1 MGGDHGPKVTLPAAV
16 QALKEFR
23 DLQIVLVGQKPVLE
37 RYLKK
42 LLPKGQDHIKP
53 RLTIHHASE
62 TVAMDELPSQALRGK
77 KDSSMRVS
85 INLVKSNEAD
95 ACVSAGNT
103 GALMA
108 TARFVLKTL
117 PGIDRPAIMSVMPRT
132 NGGVTRMLD
141 LGANVDCTAEHL
153 LQFAIMGSV
162 LAKALCNIEHPT
174 VALLNVGT
182 EEIKGNEQVKKAAEL
197 LQQSKNIN
205 YVGYAEGGDALIGN
219 FDVMVTDG
227 FTGNIALKAMEG
239 AAKAFKFF
247 MICGFKR
254 NWLTK
259 LAYLIIYPVMM
270 SIKKSVDPDNYNGA
284 TLLGLNG
291 IVIKSHG
298 GAKVFGFYRAIT
310 EAYYELDKNVI
321 NLLTNEISTML
332 NLTDLNKG

>member
-16 QALKEFR
+16 SALKEFE
-23 DLQIVLVGQKPVLE
+23 DLRIILVGQQVVLD

-42 LLPKGQDHIKP
+42 LLPNGHP
-53 RLTIHHASE
+53 RLTIRHASE
-62 TVAMDELPSQALRGK
+62 TVEMDELPSAALRGK

-85 INLVKSNEAD
+85 INLVKSKEAD

-117 PGIDRPAIMSVMPRT
+117 PGIDRPAIMSVMPRIH
-132 NGGVTRMLD
+132 GGVTRMLD
-141 LGANVDCTAEHL
+141 LGASIDNTPEHL
-153 LQFAIMGSV
+153 LQFAIMASV
-162 LAKALCNIEHPT
+162 LCKSLSMIERPR

-182 EEIKGNEQVKKAAEL
+182 EEIKGNELIKKTAEL
-197 LQQSKNIN
+197 FQKQVNLN
-205 YVGYAEGGDALIGN
+205 YVGFAEGGDALIGN
-219 FDVMVTDG
+219 FDVIVTDG

-239 AAKAFKFF
+239 SAKTFKHF
-247 MICGFKR
+247 MVLGFKR

-259 LAYLIIYPVMM
+259 LAFLMIYPVMR
-270 SIKKSVDPDNYNGA
+270 SIKKDVDPDNYNGA
-284 TLLGLNG
+284 SLLGLNG

-298 GAKVFGFYRAIT
+298 GAKTFGFYNAIK

-321 NLLTNEISTML
+321 DHLTTEISAIL
-332 NLTDLNKG
+332 NSHEPHEG